1 MKWWIAAPLMKIE
14 SINERLDSIEDL
26 NDNAIIM
33 NQLMNEFWTKISDLE
48 KKLSRLYK
56 YSINQN
62 QKAIYFENVSLN
74 KLNDLKSTLEELEGI
89 QEIIIRVDRD
99 VIDSFKS
106 VWLR

>member
-1 MKWWIAAPLMKIE
+1 MKVE

-33 NQLMNEFWTKISDLE
+33 NQLMTEFRTKISDLE

-74 KLNDLKSTLEELEGI
+74 KLNDLKSTL
-89 QEIIIRVDRD
+89 
-99 VIDSFKS
+99 
-106 VWLR
+106 